1 MAEKELQ
8 EIARPLRDQYDRG
21 LAAYHKDNF
30 DYAITLLAEAL
41 RKEPAFFDARQALRA
56 AQFKRAGARRGGFF
70 KRMLGHGQAAP
81 LLARAQLALRT
92 NPADALPLAEQIL
105 EDDPANAAAHKL
117 LADAA
122 GQLGLHRTAVLSLE
136 IVFKN
141 APGDREAALRL
152 ARALIAAGQGP
163 RADRIL
169 ADLLAANPADLE
181 VAQVYKDLG
190 ARRSL
195 NEQGY
200 AKLEGGGGSYRDVLR
215 NEAEAVSLEQEQRV
229 VKSGD
234 VADKLI
240 AEHEAR
246 LAAEPGNLKT
256 LRTLG
261 ELYTQKRQFD
271 RALAAF
277 QRIADAEGKVDP
289 GLERA
294 VIDTRLKQ
302 FDDEAAAAPGAPAR
316 ARIEAERDA
325 FRLAELQKLVERYPT
340 DLHLRYDLGAACL
353 AAGKVTEAIRE
364 LQRAQNNPNRRVPAM
379 GLLGE
384 AFARRGMLDLAV
396 RTLEN
401 ALKEKAVFDE
411 EKKAL
416 LYRLG
421 RVYEQQGRADQ
432 AVEQFKLIYE
442 ADIGYRD
449 VADKVDAYYAA
460 KGG

>member
-41 RKEPAFFDARQALRA
+41 RKEPAFFDARQTLRA

-117 LADAA
+117 LAEAA

-141 APGDREAALRL
+141 APGDRDAALRL

-163 RADRIL
+163 RADKIL

-229 VKSGD
+229 VKSED

-246 LAAEPGNLKT
+246 LAAEPGNLKL

-261 ELYTQKRQFD
+261 ELYTQKKQFD

-302 FDDEAAAAPGAPAR
+302 FDDEAAAAPDAAVR
-316 ARIEAERDA
+316 ARIGAERDA
-325 FRLAELQKLVERYPT
+325 FRLAELQKLVERYPA
-340 DLHLRYDLGAACL
+340 DLYLRYDFGAACL

-416 LYRLG
+416 LYQLG

-460 KGG
+460 KGA

>member
-41 RKEPAFFDARQALRA
+41 RKEPAFFDARQTLRA

-117 LADAA
+117 LAEAA
-122 GQLGLHRTAVLSLE
+122 GQLGLPRTAVLSLE

-141 APGDREAALRL
+141 APGDRDAALRL

-163 RADRIL
+163 RADKIL

-234 VADKLI
+234 IADKLI
-240 AEHEAR
+240 AEQEAR
-246 LAAEPGNLKT
+246 LAAEPGNLKL

-261 ELYTQKRQFD
+261 ELYTQKKQFD

-302 FDDEAAAAPGAPAR
+302 FDDEAAAAPDAAVR
-316 ARIEAERDA
+316 ARIGAERDA

-340 DLHLRYDLGAACL
+340 DLQLRYDLGAACL

-364 LQRAQNNPNRRVPAM
+364 LQRAQSNPNRRVPAM

-416 LYRLG
+416 LYQLG

-460 KGG
+460 KGS